1 MIFEV
6 EKGCFAYKGG
16 REILHDVSFTVREGE
31 ILSILGS
38 NGIGKT
44 TLLKCM
50 MGFLRWSSGR
60 SMIDGKDITTLPER
74 DIWKQIA
81 YIPQAKG
88 SKFSFTGLEMAVIG
102 RSAHLGTFAQPK
114 EEDIFLAEKALAEIG
129 VSHLRDKLCSQMSG
143 GELQMVLI
151 ARALTVE
158 PKLMILDEPESGL
171 DFRNQLIILE
181 LLEKLAHERQL
192 SAVINTHY
200 PVHAMKISDSTLILS
215 KNGEYFHGK
224 TEDTINVGNMHAA
237 FDVNVHLNSVEIDNK
252 WYNDMIPISV
262 VR

>member
-16 REILHDVSFTVREGE
+16 KEILHDVSFTVREGE

-50 MGFLRWSSGR
+50 MGFLRWRSGR
-60 SMIDGKDITTLPER
+60 SLIDGRDIATLPER

-88 SKFSFTGLEMAVIG
+88 STFSFTGLEMAVIG
-102 RSAHLGTFAQPK
+102 RSAHLGAFAQPK
-114 EEDIFLAEKALAEIG
+114 EEDICLAEKALAEIG

-151 ARALTVE
+151 ARALTTE

-181 LLEKLAHERQL
+181 LIKRLAHEKGL

-200 PVHAMKISDSTLILS
+200 PVHALKISDYTLILS
-215 KNGEYFHGK
+215 KNGTYYYGEAK
-224 TEDTINVGNMHAA
+224 QIINTRNMHAA
-237 FDVNVHLNSVEIDNK
+237 FDVNVFFNSVQIDNK
-252 WYNDMIPISV
+252 WYDNMIPVSV
-262 VR
+262 V